1 LIQLIQLNRE
11 NTPEIAAIHCK
22 AFPGF
27 FLTDLGIDV
36 LDVFYEALI
45 LDKSTLVWGVK
56 DDQELIGF
64 FVASSAPNGLYKRI
78 FKQRFFSFFL
88 PISVSFLKNINLLKR
103 MIVSISSS
111 SSIIVPNAYSVSL
124 LSICVSPSHSSKG
137 IGRML
142 LGKLESLLK
151 LQQEKGYYLTT
162 DTDNN
167 VATNKFYLS
176 NGFQLLDVYLQG
188 NRRMNIYI
196 KDLK

>member
-1 LIQLIQLNRE
+1 
-11 NTPEIAAIHCK
+11 
-22 AFPGF
+22 
-27 FLTDLGIDV
+27 
-36 LDVFYEALI
+36 
-45 LDKSTLVWGVK
+45 
-56 DDQELIGF
+56 
-64 FVASSAPNGLYKRI
+64 
-78 FKQRFFSFFL
+78 
-88 PISVSFLKNINLLKR
+88 

-124 LSICVSPSHSSKG
+124 LSICVSPSHSGKG

-151 LQQEKGYYLTT
+151 LQQQKGYYLTT

>member
-1 LIQLIQLNRE
+1 
-11 NTPEIAAIHCK
+11 
-22 AFPGF
+22 
-27 FLTDLGIDV
+27 
-36 LDVFYEALI
+36 
-45 LDKSTLVWGVK
+45 
-56 DDQELIGF
+56 
-64 FVASSAPNGLYKRI
+64 
-78 FKQRFFSFFL
+78 
-88 PISVSFLKNINLLKR
+88 